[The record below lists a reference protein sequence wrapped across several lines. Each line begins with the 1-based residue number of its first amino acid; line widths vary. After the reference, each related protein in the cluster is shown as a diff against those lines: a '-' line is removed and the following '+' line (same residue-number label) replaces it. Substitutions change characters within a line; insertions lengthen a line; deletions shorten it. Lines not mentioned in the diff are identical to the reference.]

1 MKMIEIFVLLRSKIV
16 EYCDN
21 MSDVCPPDVVQP
33 ESTECRPIEGVCDV
47 TEVCDVRVP
56 NNNKQDFWFNIFN
69 IFFLAFLFPFNRV
82 KMQLVHLI

>member
-1 MKMIEIFVLLRSKIV
+1 M

-47 TEVCDVRVP
+47 TEVCDVCV
-56 NNNKQDFWFNIFN
+56 QQT
-69 IFFLAFLFPFNRV
+69 NRI
-82 KMQLVHLI
+82 LV